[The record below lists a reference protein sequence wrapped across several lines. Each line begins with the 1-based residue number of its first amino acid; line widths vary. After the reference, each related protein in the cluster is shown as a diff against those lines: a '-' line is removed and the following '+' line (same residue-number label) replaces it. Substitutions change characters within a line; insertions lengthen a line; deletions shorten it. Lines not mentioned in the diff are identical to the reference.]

1 MEAGVVIRG
10 GLVVEGPGSCRIGDV
25 AIEGDRIVAVGQLGE
40 IDAATVIDA
49 TDCVVLPGFIDA
61 HVHAEGHLLGGDPL
75 EGALL
80 QGVTTFIL
88 GQDGTS
94 TAPTA
99 DAETR
104 SELDAYWSALNG
116 PTPASIPA
124 RLSVGDLLRE
134 FDGGPLN
141 VAYLVP
147 NGNLRLAAIGWHDER
162 ADAAA
167 IATMRKLLEAGLED
181 GAVGFSS
188 GLDYTPSKHADT
200 AELKALCAALS
211 GLDVPYV
218 THMRGYGPRVD
229 FGVDESVEIVREA
242 GIPLHI
248 SHFWGKTHEVIPQLD
263 RLEADG
269 LSVTF
274 DTYPFVAG
282 STILAMAALPP
293 DLQTG
298 SPAAVTDRLRT
309 EAGRERVR
317 EHVAA
322 AGTVDVGAM
331 ILAFVDSPSLRE
343 LEGMT
348 LAAAAR
354 ERGLSVGDLVV
365 ELLTE
370 SGFRAA
376 VIVQKP
382 DALGDAD
389 IRAAALDRRQMVGS
403 DGIYSGSHPHV
414 RGYSTFAK
422 FIDIAVGRGDG
433 LDWAEAAEH
442 LSTRAARRF
451 KLEGRGSI
459 APGAF
464 ADVVVLRPGDLSY
477 SDDVRE
483 APRLARG
490 VEHVFVNGVAAV
502 ADGKATGG
510 RGGQALR
517 RSDHA

>member
-1 MEAGVVIRG
+1 VAEGSGV
-10 GLVVEGPGSCRIGDV
+10 CRVGDV
-25 AIEGDRIVAVGQLGE
+25 AIEGDRIVAVGTLEGVE
-40 IDAATVIDA
+40 AATVIDA
-49 TDCVVLPGFIDA
+49 FGCVVLPGFIDA
-61 HVHAEGHLLGGDPL
+61 HVHAEGHLLGGDSV
-75 EGALL
+75 EGALM
-80 QGVTTFIL
+80 QGVTTFVL

-94 TAPTA
+94 TAPSA
-99 DAETR
+99 DLAVRT
-104 SELDAYWSALNG
+104 ELDTYWSALNG
-116 PTPASIPA
+116 PTPASVAA
-124 RLSVGDLLRE
+124 RLSVGELLDE
-134 FDGGPLN
+134 FEGGPLN

-147 NGNLRLAAIGWHDER
+147 NGNLRLAAVGWADER

-167 IATMRKLLEAGLED
+167 IAAMRELLEAGLAD

-211 GLDVPYV
+211 GLGVPYV
-218 THMRGYGPRVD
+218 THMRGYGPHVEV
-229 FGVDESVEIVREA
+229 GVDESLEIVGEA
-242 GIPLHI
+242 GVPLHI
-248 SHFWGKTHEVIPQLD
+248 SHFWGKTDQVLPQLD
-263 RLEADG
+263 RIEAAG
-269 LSVTF
+269 VAVTF

-298 SPAAVTDRLRT
+298 SPGAVTERLRT
-309 EAGRERVR
+309 EAGRRLLR
-317 EHVAA
+317 EHVESPA
-322 AGTVDVGAM
+322 TIDVGGM
-331 ILAFVDSPSLRE
+331 ILAFVDAAPLRE
-343 LEGMT
+343 LEGLT

-354 ERGLSVGDLVV
+354 KLGLPLGDLVV
-365 ELLTE
+365 ELLVE

-382 DALGDAD
+382 DALGEAD
-389 IRAAALDRRQMVGS
+389 ILAAALDHRQMVGS

-414 RGYSTFAK
+414 RGFSTFAK
-422 FIDIAVGRGDG
+422 FIDIAVRAEGG

-464 ADVVVLRPGDLSY
+464 ADVVVLRPDELAY
-477 SDDVRE
+477 SDDVTE

-502 ADGKATGG
+502 ADGAPTGVRNG
-510 RGGQALR
+510 HALR
-517 RSDHA
+517 RSDRT